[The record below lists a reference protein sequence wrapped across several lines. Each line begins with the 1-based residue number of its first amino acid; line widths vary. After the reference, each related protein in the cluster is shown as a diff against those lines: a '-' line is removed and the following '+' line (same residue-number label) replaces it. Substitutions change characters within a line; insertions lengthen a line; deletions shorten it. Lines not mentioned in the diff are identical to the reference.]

1 MRPAVVDEALD
12 LVRELEE
19 MQELKAEDL
28 PYFGALWRCL
38 GLKVAWG
45 VSAASSLFGERGGG
59 DPKTRAQKGACHA

>member
-1 MRPAVVDEALD
+1 MRPAAVDEVLD

-19 MQELKAEDL
+19 RQELKEEDL
-28 PYFGALWRCL
+28 PYFGTLWKCL

-59 DPKTRAQKGACHA
+59 DPKRWAQKGACHA

>member
-1 MRPAVVDEALD
+1 MRPAAVDEALD

-19 MQELKAEDL
+19 MQELKGEDL
-28 PYFGALWRCL
+28 PYFVTLWKCL

-45 VSAASSLFGERGGG
+45 VNAASSLFGERDGG